1 VLEMTY
7 EQQKYNEAKQD
18 ILKAAESINDLNPQQ
33 RLQLA
38 QDLFGTELVI
48 SMYKIMQQYF
58 N

>member
-1 VLEMTY
+1 MTY

-18 ILKAAESINDLNPQQ
+18 ILKAAKSINELYPQQ

-58 N
+58 NLEK